1 MENNGEKQGFSFTY
15 SSKQQEEIRRIRQK
29 YQPAPEDKMEQLR
42 KLDESA
48 TRPGKVA
55 ALSLGVLGCLI
66 MGTGMSCAMV
76 WAGKWFIPGIIIGLV
91 GIIMVSL
98 AYPVYLKVTRRH
110 REKLAPEILRLS
122 DELMQ

>member
-91 GIIMVSL
+91 GIVVDVVLYLVS
-98 AYPVYLKVTRRH
+98 YRVQNKWVF
-110 REKLAPEILRLS
+110 APDQPAADKKETK
-122 DELMQ
+122 